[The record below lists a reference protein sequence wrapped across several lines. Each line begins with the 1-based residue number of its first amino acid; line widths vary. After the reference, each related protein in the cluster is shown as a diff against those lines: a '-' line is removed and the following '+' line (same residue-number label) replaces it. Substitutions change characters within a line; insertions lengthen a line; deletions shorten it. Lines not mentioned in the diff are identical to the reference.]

1 MNKEKYTKQV
11 ILKKSFEIIEAHNII
26 HITTLIA
33 YLKISK
39 DTFYRKIK
47 VGSKDYERIL
57 DAINDKKELEVMYA
71 LDKLKELVDKGNLK
85 AIETWLKIFGSDKV
99 REALS
104 NNYNV
109 NAKATIDSEKERQK
123 EIKEIEEKINKNWT
137 EEDKKQYI
145 ALRKKLNKE

>member
-1 MNKEKYTKQV
+1 MNKERYTKQML
-11 ILKKSFEIIEAHNII
+11 LKKSFDMIEAHSIR

-85 AIETWLKIFGSDKV
+85 AIETWLKIYGDDKI
-99 REALS
+99 RQALS
-104 NNYNV
+104 NNYNI
-109 NAKATIDSEKERQK
+109 NANADVTLTEKRKQARD
-123 EIKEIEEKINKNWT
+123 IIANLS
-137 EEDKKQYI
+137 EEDKKQLQKILDKYY
-145 ALRKKLNKE
+145 NNN

>member
-1 MNKEKYTKQV
+1 MNKERYTKQML
-11 ILKKSFEIIEAHNII
+11 LKKSFDMIEAHSIR

-85 AIETWLKIFGSDKV
+85 AIETWLKIYGDDKI
-99 REALS
+99 RQALS
-104 NNYNV
+104 NNYNINV
-109 NAKATIDSEKERQK
+109 NADVTLTEKRKQARD
-123 EIKEIEEKINKNWT
+123 IIANLS
-137 EEDKKQYI
+137 EEDRKQLQKILDKYY
-145 ALRKKLNKE
+145 NNN

>member
-1 MNKEKYTKQV
+1 MNKERYTKQML
-11 ILKKSFEIIEAHNII
+11 LKKSFDMIEANSIR

-57 DAINDKKELEVMYA
+57 DAINDKKEFEVMYA

-85 AIETWLKIFGSDKV
+85 AIETWLKIYGDDKI
-99 REALS
+99 RQALS
-104 NNYNV
+104 NNYNI
-109 NAKATIDSEKERQK
+109 NANADVTLTEKRKQARD
-123 EIKEIEEKINKNWT
+123 IIANLS
-137 EEDKKQYI
+137 EEDKKQLQKILDKYY
-145 ALRKKLNKE
+145 NNN

>member
-1 MNKEKYTKQV
+1 MIKERYTKQML
-11 ILKKSFEIIEAHNII
+11 LKKSFDMIEAHSIR

-85 AIETWLKIFGSDKV
+85 AIETWLKIYGDDKI
-99 REALS
+99 RQALT
-104 NNYNV
+104 NNYNI
-109 NAKATIDSEKERQK
+109 NAKADVTLTEKRKQARD
-123 EIKEIEEKINKNWT
+123 IIANLS
-137 EEDKKQYI
+137 EEDKKQLQKILDKYY
-145 ALRKKLNKE
+145 NNN

>member
-1 MNKEKYTKQV
+1 MNKERYTKQML
-11 ILKKSFEIIEAHNII
+11 LKKSFDMIEAHSIR

-85 AIETWLKIFGSDKV
+85 AIETWLKIYGDDKI
-99 REALS
+99 RQALS
-104 NNYNV
+104 NNYNINV
-109 NAKATIDSEKERQK
+109 NADVTLTEKRKQARD
-123 EIKEIEEKINKNWT
+123 IIANLS
-137 EEDKKQYI
+137 EEDKKQLQKILDKYY
-145 ALRKKLNKE
+145 NNN

>member
-1 MNKEKYTKQV
+1 MNRERYTKQML
-11 ILKKSFEIIEAHNII
+11 LKKSFDMIEAHSIR

-85 AIETWLKIFGSDKV
+85 AIETWLKIYGDDKI
-99 REALS
+99 RQALS
-104 NNYNV
+104 NNYNI
-109 NAKATIDSEKERQK
+109 NANADVTLTEKRKQARD
-123 EIKEIEEKINKNWT
+123 IIANLS
-137 EEDKKQYI
+137 EEDKKQLQKILDKYY
-145 ALRKKLNKE
+145 NNN

>member
-1 MNKEKYTKQV
+1 MNKERYTKQML
-11 ILKKSFEIIEAHNII
+11 LKKSFDIIEAHSIR

-85 AIETWLKIFGSDKV
+85 AIETWLKIYGDDKI
-99 REALS
+99 RQALS
-104 NNYNV
+104 NNYNI
-109 NAKATIDSEKERQK
+109 NANADVTLTEKRKQARD
-123 EIKEIEEKINKNWT
+123 IIANLS
-137 EEDKKQYI
+137 EEDKKQF
-145 ALRKKLNKE
+145 KKILDKYYNNN